1 MENKNGKIDAKTQSL
16 CTGTKSNLGGE
27 FWMKKKR
34 IALLLCQAK
43 GDIVDSMALKLC
55 VLTNGDFIRS
65 FMALFQG

>member
-16 CTGTKSNLGGE
+16 CTGTKSNLGEE

-43 GDIVDSMALKLC
+43 GDIVDSWPQNSVSQPRGIL
-55 VLTNGDFIRS
+55 
-65 FMALFQG
+65 